1 MQDLTPLMIFREKKQ
16 MLEMEVI
23 FMRACKITTAGMF
36 SRAIHLHM
44 GGKQL
49 SFEAAKHA
57 AHQRAKTHSSDPM
70 LLSWF
75 ERKSGSYSPN
85 GFECRTEGKPSW
97 VAYARSM
104 GADLTIDSNDEDYIF
119 MFTGQKGLT

>member
-1 MQDLTPLMIFREKKQ
+1 MQDAPPVIIFREKKQ

-23 FMRACKITTAGMF
+23 FMRVCEIPTAEMF

-44 GGKQL
+44 GGKEL
-49 SFEAAKHA
+49 TFEAAKRA
-57 AHQRAKTHSSDPM
+57 AHERAKTYSSDPM

-85 GFECRTEGKPSW
+85 GVECCTEGEPGW
-97 VAYARSM
+97 VAYARSR
-104 GADLTIDSNDEDYIF
+104 GADLTIDINDEDYIF
-119 MFTGQKGLT
+119 MFTGQGGLT